1 MQKAGLAAF
10 APLFPAAG
18 KNNYIVSVAHFLA
31 TLEKYLN
38 EFLDTYTYNRK
49 DRDINSHINPLWK
62 LVHDLL
68 EAFEMDNAVDHN
80 LFKNNSPPQL
90 NQEGLIKLNQVYKD
104 GLRRI
109 KEIYQQEVI
118 KTDTILTKG
127 RRALA
132 VIKTKISDL
141 PKIKKSTKKT
151 IPEDNSEGSRP
162 INQDKVLQTNQLNEQ
177 NSQLIK
183 DDQEIIKNQHQLKHQ
198 RVITTEEEKAILN
211 CLLQKKTIPTE
222 DEINEVLSKLS
233 QEWDV

>member
-1 MQKAGLAAF
+1 M
-10 APLFPAAG
+10 
-18 KNNYIVSVAHFLA
+18 N
-31 TLEKYLN
+31 
-38 EFLDTYTYNRK
+38 
-49 DRDINSHINPLWK
+49 
-62 LVHDLL
+62 
-68 EAFEMDNAVDHN
+68 NAVDHN

-151 IPEDNSEGSRP
+151 ISENNDEDSS
-162 INQDKVLQTNQLNEQ
+162 
-177 NSQLIK
+177 
-183 DDQEIIKNQHQLKHQ
+183 
-198 RVITTEEEKAILN
+198 
-211 CLLQKKTIPTE
+211 
-222 DEINEVLSKLS
+222 
-233 QEWDV
+233 